1 MVEMAKKQKKRVVK
15 EKEGKEKEKAEKIS
29 KEKITFRISKNE
41 DFSEWYSE
49 IVARAELADLR
60 YNIKGFIVI
69 MPWAVQ
75 VIEKLYKLW
84 EDELQKQG
92 HLPCI
97 FPALI
102 PEGNFK
108 KEAEHVQGFSPDV
121 FWVSSV
127 GEAEIHE
134 KLALRPTSET
144 AFYQLFSLW
153 IRSYKDL
160 PFKRYQR
167 ANVWRYETKATR
179 PFIRSREIY
188 WIEAHDCFI
197 TKEEAEKQVLADIS
211 MTEKIMHKK
220 LGIPFY
226 AFKRPEWDKFAG
238 AVYTIGSDSLMP
250 DGRVIQQPSTHFLG
264 QEFSK
269 AFDVKFMDK
278 DGEEKYAYIT
288 CYGPAMSRIIA
299 SLISV
304 HGDDS
309 GLILPFCI
317 SPIQAVII
325 PIIKSSNKEKVLE
338 YCEKIK
344 KELENSGIS
353 CRIDDSEKK
362 PGEKFYY
369 WEMKGVPLRL
379 DIGERE
385 AKTGELS
392 LYLRD
397 KGEKK
402 NIKEKDIAETIKQEG
417 ENLDER
423 LRAKADKGFEKSI
436 SDVKSIEEIKKAVG
450 QKKIARVNFC
460 STGKDGQKCA
470 ETIEKETGASV
481 RGTRHD
487 IKEKASGKCMIC
499 NKKANEVVYV
509 ARSY

>member
-1 MVEMAKKQKKRVVK
+1 MAKKGKKVGKSKMANNKTK
-15 EKEGKEKEKAEKIS
+15 EHGKSDSDKGEKV
-29 KEKITFRISKNE
+29 TFNISKNGN
-41 DFSEWYSE
+41 FSDWYSE

-60 YNIKGFIVI
+60 YNIKGFVVI

-75 VIEKLYKLW
+75 VIERMYKLW

-102 PEGNFK
+102 PESNFK

-121 FWVSSV
+121 FWITNV
-127 GEAEIHE
+127 GDSEINE
-134 KLALRPTSET
+134 KLAMRPTSET

-188 WIEAHDCFI
+188 WIETHNCFA
-197 TKEEAEKQVLADIS
+197 TKEDAEKQVLNDIA
-211 MTEKIMHKK
+211 MTEKIMHKQ

-238 AVYTIGSDSLMP
+238 AVYTIGSDCLMP
-250 DGRVIQQPSTHFLG
+250 DGKVLQQPSTHLLG
-264 QEFSK
+264 QNFAK
-269 AFDVKFMDK
+269 AFDVKFRDK
-278 DGEEKYAYIT
+278 DGEEKIPFT
-288 CYGPAMSRIIA
+288 TTYGPAMSRIIA

-317 SPIQAVII
+317 SPIQVVII
-325 PIIKSSNKEKVLE
+325 PIIKPENKNKVIE

-344 KELENSGIS
+344 KELEKNSII
-353 CRIDDSEKK
+353 CKIDDSDKK

-385 AKTGELS
+385 AKSGDLS

-397 KGEKK
+397 KKEKK
-402 NIKEKDIAETIKQEG
+402 NVKEKDIAEKIKEEG
-417 ENLDER
+417 EAFDER
-423 LRAKADKGFEKSI
+423 LREKADKNFEKSI
-436 SDVKSIEEIKKAVG
+436 VDANSIENVRKAIE

-460 STGKDGQKCA
+460 STAKEAGKCA
-470 ETIEKETGASV
+470 EYLEKATGASV
-481 RGTRHD
+481 RGTRHNV
-487 IKEKASGKCMIC
+487 KEKAVGKCISC
-499 NKKANEVVYV
+499 GKKAEEVVYV
-509 ARSY
+509 AKSY